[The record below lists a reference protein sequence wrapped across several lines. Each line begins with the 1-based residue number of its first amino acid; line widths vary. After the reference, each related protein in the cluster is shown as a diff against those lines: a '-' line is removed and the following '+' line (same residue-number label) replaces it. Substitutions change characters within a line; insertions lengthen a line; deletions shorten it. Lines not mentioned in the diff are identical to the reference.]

1 MDLKKLLIRSLF
13 TNSRGDDAVSIG
25 NQLSSL
31 VKNFNFNKY
40 LWILLEFWL
49 DRKDSQ
55 RSLFVFEQLKEVD
68 QNIPNDILEQLL
80 QICFIK
86 NDMKRALNIFEKLTA
101 NGAKPSKESVLSMLS
116 LSVNFNSL
124 NTALSLLSIVQTNQW
139 SVDVSIA
146 QSVIR
151 LLWRFGRIEQA
162 KQWVVYLKS
171 VYQQAQWR
179 EIESQIVRENLLS
192 LTTN

>member
-162 KQWVVYLKS
+162 KQWVAYLKS